1 MKCNQHKVKKE
12 RGVEM
17 PISGGGQLTVTL
29 EELVDYAK
37 ELDNTEEAERIELMC
52 YRLFGHQLT
61 PEAANKI
68 EEIPQRFK
76 KKNRPSYQKFVTI
89 NKGDNVEKKT
99 VIPRVANYNE
109 NVEIQDNIYS
119 VPQIEGRKQKKIA
132 NE

>member
-1 MKCNQHKVKKE
+1 MKCNQHKVKGE

-29 EELVDYAK
+29 EKLVDYAK
-37 ELDNTEEAERIELMC
+37 DLDDTKEAERIELMC
-52 YRLFGHQLT
+52 YRLFGRQLT

-68 EEIPQRFK
+68 AEIPQLVK

-89 NKGDNVEKKT
+89 NKGDKVDKKT
-99 VIPRVANYNE
+99 IIPRVANYNE
-109 NVEIQDNIYS
+109 NVEKQDNNYS
-119 VPQIEGRKQKKIA
+119 VPQIEGRKQMKIA